1 MNNDII
7 RQIIERIYRH
17 KETIAHLQ
25 NQSRIHPELFMR
37 TIARHKRDINELQIQ
52 LKKIS
57 Q

>member
-7 RQIIERIYRH
+7 RQIIERISRQ

>member
-7 RQIIERIYRH
+7 RQIIERISRH

>member
-1 MNNDII
+1 MNNNII
-7 RQIIERIYRH
+7 RQIIERISRH

>member
-7 RQIIERIYRH
+7 RQIIERISRH
-17 KETIAHLQ
+17 KDTIAHLQ
-25 NQSRIHPELFMR
+25 AQSRIHPELFIR
-37 TIARHKRDINELQIQ
+37 TIARHKRDIAELQNK